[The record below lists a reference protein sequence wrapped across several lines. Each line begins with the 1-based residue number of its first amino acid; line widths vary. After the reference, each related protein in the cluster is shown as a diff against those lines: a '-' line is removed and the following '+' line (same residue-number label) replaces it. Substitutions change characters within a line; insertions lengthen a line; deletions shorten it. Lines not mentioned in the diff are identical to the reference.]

1 MMNDEY
7 INLIDKLV
15 ISKHIKSRE
24 IERVFREYNRVEFL
38 PDEQKSFVGEDVP
51 LPIGH
56 NQTISQ
62 PYTIAFILDLLDIHK
77 GNNILDVGTG
87 SGWQAALLAGLV
99 APEGKVITV
108 ERIQEL
114 ADTAKINLE
123 KFGLITNGTVTAICG
138 NALEIDPDWPV
149 FDRVV
154 SAAEYAPTT
163 DEGIPESWKNAL
175 AVGGRI
181 VMPIAGRLIVAD
193 KISGTEFAIKE
204 YPGFSFVPLIP

>member
-1 MMNDEY
+1 MNDEY

>member
-1 MMNDEY
+1 MNDEY

-38 PDEQKSFVGEDVP
+38 PDEQKPFVGEDAP

-99 APEGKVITV
+99 APEGKVITI

-149 FDRVV
+149 FDRIV

>member
-1 MMNDEY
+1 M
-7 INLIDKLV
+7 
-15 ISKHIKSRE
+15 
-24 IERVFREYNRVEFL
+24 FREYNRAEFL
-38 PDEQKSFVGEDVP
+38 SNEQKPFVGEDAP

-62 PYTIAFILDLLDIHK
+62 PYTVAFILDLLDIHR

-99 APEGKVITV
+99 IPEGRVITV
-108 ERIQEL
+108 ERIQAL

-123 KFGLITNGTVTAICG
+123 KFGLITSGIVTAVCG
-138 NALEIDPDWPV
+138 NALKIDLDWPV
-149 FDRVV
+149 FDRIV

-163 DEGIPESWKNAL
+163 NEGIPESWKNAL
-175 AVGGRI
+175 AIGGRI
-181 VMPIAGRLIVAD
+181 VMPVAGRLIVAD
-193 KISGTEFAIKE
+193 KISGTEFTIKE